1 MKKLITITTLLAAG
15 AALANAE
22 TIWLPIE
29 TSTGLSQ
36 SDLRP
41 AAPNKTEAQVIE
53 DLLGYNAGSYAGG
66 NNNSID
72 GNWGTNREGVV
83 SGSIDAGYSVTLLG
97 RTRVGGDWFGSII
110 DASSLSL
117 PSDESLLSF
126 NLSFTGASGTIS
138 PNVKAIL
145 ALKTDSGVYYET
157 LASTAGGANGNISW
171 NVSSISDIDTV
182 SKFAVYFQGTGGT
195 ATSSYTISNIKA
207 SLTTG
212 AIPEP
217 SAFGLLA
224 GLGALALAG
233 TRRRRRK

>member
-22 TIWLPIE
+22 TIWLPIT

-36 SDLRP
+36 SSLQPDRD
-41 AAPNKTEAQVIE
+41 KTEAQAIE
-53 DLLGYNAGSYAGG
+53 ALLGYNAGSYAGG
-66 NNNSID
+66 NNNSLS
-72 GNWGTNREGVV
+72 NWGTNSEGVV

-97 RTRVGGDWFGSII
+97 RSGVGGDWFGSVI

-182 SKFAVYFQGTGGT
+182 SKFAVYFQGAGGT